1 MVSSILY
8 LAEKDTFIGPSIFY
22 PSPGTKVYQ
31 EMEGS
36 GFVFSADFSMLR
48 SSLFPVETEGFS
60 RLDLVTLL
68 RLARWVNFIKQ
79 LLLPDMD
86 LDRIKKTA
94 VSAWHPRDVPLCG
107 ENDLEMCYLTVKEP
121 LQMEEAGKILTA
133 FFLQSKTFFGIRR
146 IKSANKDLYTYQL
159 FPYKVSLRVMDILFK
174 NKDFFIRQAVLRK

>member
-8 LAEKDTFIGPSIFY
+8 LSGKDTFIGPSIFY
-22 PSPGTKVYQ
+22 PSPGTEVYR
-31 EMEGS
+31 EMEDS
-36 GFVFSADFSMLR
+36 GEVLNTDFSLLR
-48 SSLFPVETEGFS
+48 SSFFPVETAGFK

-86 LDRIKKTA
+86 LDRLKKTA
-94 VSAWHPRDVPLCG
+94 VSDWHPKDVPLCG
-107 ENDLEMCYLTVKEP
+107 KNDPETYYLTAREP
-121 LQMEEAGKILTA
+121 LPMEEAGKILTA

-159 FPYKVSLRVMDILFK
+159 FPYKVSQRVMDVLFK